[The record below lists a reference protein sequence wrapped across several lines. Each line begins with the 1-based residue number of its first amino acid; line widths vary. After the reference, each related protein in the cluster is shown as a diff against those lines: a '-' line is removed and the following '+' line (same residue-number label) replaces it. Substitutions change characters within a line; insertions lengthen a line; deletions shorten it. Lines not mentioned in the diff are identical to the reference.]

1 MERKTIM
8 KYEESL
14 KQLVIAM
21 LENGE
26 LTSLEQARKRFQ
38 ISDNSTITRWLKRA
52 GKKELIPIQARRT
65 LDLELTRASE
75 YDHDLHDKMQR
86 TLDLEKKKTK
96 MASEIK
102 NLAK

>member
-26 LTSLEQARKRFQ
+26 LRSIEEARRKFQ
-38 ISDNSTITRWLKRA
+38 IAGNMTINRWLKRA
-52 GKKELIPIQARRT
+52 GKEELLPIQARRT
-65 LDLELTRASE
+65 LDLELTRTRE
-75 YDHDLHDKMQR
+75 YDHDLHDRMLR
-86 TLDLEKKKTK
+86 TLDLEKKK
-96 MASEIK
+96 
-102 NLAK
+102 AKAD